1 MTRLSIPLAL
11 GGVLL
16 GTALHAQ
23 QFDRTR
29 PPVLGPA
36 PALAMPPIVERTL
49 PNGLRIIVVRQ
60 TELPLVDMTLVVRA
74 GSEADPADQSG
85 LASLMAALMTDGA
98 ADRSADDIAEQQ
110 AFLGISIGSSA
121 TFDRSTIT
129 LHAPTA
135 VLDSALA
142 LFADVALRPTFPVA
156 EFERAKQQRL
166 TGLLQTADRA
176 PAIADR
182 AFNAIVYGDAHPY
195 GRPTAGVERSV
206 EAITREAVVAFH
218 RRHVAPSNAFLLV
231 VGDVDVEAITQRLAN
246 RFGTWAATST
256 APRSASAL
264 TAPSPSPQ
272 RIYLVDKPG
281 AAQSSF
287 RIGTVGVAR
296 ATEDYYPLQVL
307 NTVLGGA
314 FTSRLNLNL
323 RETNGYTYGAGSSFA
338 MRREPGPFVARAEI
352 VAAKSD
358 SALIEFVKELTAI
371 RERIPA
377 SELDKAKQY
386 LQLGLPSDFETTQD
400 ISAALAALALY
411 DIPLT
416 QPAEAIARI
425 GAVTADDVQRV
436 ARRYLDPARMAIVIV
451 GDAAA
456 IEASLR
462 ATGIAPLE
470 RRDSYGRPIIVP

>member
-1 MTRLSIPLAL
+1 MTRSVITLAL
-11 GGVLL
+11 GGALL
-16 GTALHAQ
+16 AVPLDAQ
-23 QFDRTR
+23 EFDRTR

-36 PALAMPPIVERTL
+36 PTLALPPIVERTL
-49 PNGLRIIVVRQ
+49 PNGLRLILVRQ
-60 TELPLVDMTLVVRA
+60 AELPVVDMTLVVRA
-74 GSEADPADQSG
+74 GSETDPADQSG
-85 LASLMAALMTDGA
+85 LASLMASLMTDGA

-110 AFLGISIGSSA
+110 AFLGISVGSGA
-121 TFDRSTIT
+121 TFDRTTIS

-135 VLDSALA
+135 VLDSAIA
-142 LFADVALRPTFPVA
+142 LFADVALRPTFPMA

-166 TGLLQTADRA
+166 TGLMQTADRA

-195 GRPTAGVERSV
+195 GRPTAGIERSV
-206 EAITREAVVAFH
+206 EAITRNAVVAFH
-218 RRHVAPSNAFLLV
+218 RAHFAPSEAFLLV
-231 VGDVDVEAITQRLAN
+231 VGDIDIEAITQRLAT
-246 RFGTWAATST
+246 RFGAWAATPPLRRSSST
-256 APRSASAL
+256 SGSPVASPR
-264 TAPSPSPQ
+264 

-323 RETNGYTYGAGSSFA
+323 RETNGYTYGAGSAFA

-358 SALIEFVKELTAI
+358 SALLEFLKELAAI

-386 LQLGLPSDFETTQD
+386 LQLGLPSEFETTQD

-425 GAVTADDVQRV
+425 GAVTAEDVQRV

-456 IEASLR
+456 IEGSLR
-462 ATGIAPLE
+462 ATGVAPLE